1 MPLQVAHIHWNYK
14 AADDIVKVEVWD
26 VVDKGRPKKK
36 SGGGGNSPE
45 GGGGGGGG
53 LKIHANQ
60 PAAAA
65 AAVAAATADLALD
78 AELIDVYKVCKGAIT
93 LKICLPK
100 FNYHRWRHL
109 HRCRHL
115 VYFSETVRSV

>member
-1 MPLQVAHIHWNYK
+1 MFLLLQVAHIHWNYK

-36 SGGGGNSPE
+36 SDSPE
-45 GGGGGGGG
+45 GGGGGGAGGGG

-65 AAVAAATADLALD
+65 AAVAAATAELALD
-78 AELIDVYKVCKGAIT
+78 AELIDVYKVG
-93 LKICLPK
+93 
-100 FNYHRWRHL
+100 
-109 HRCRHL
+109 
-115 VYFSETVRSV
+115 